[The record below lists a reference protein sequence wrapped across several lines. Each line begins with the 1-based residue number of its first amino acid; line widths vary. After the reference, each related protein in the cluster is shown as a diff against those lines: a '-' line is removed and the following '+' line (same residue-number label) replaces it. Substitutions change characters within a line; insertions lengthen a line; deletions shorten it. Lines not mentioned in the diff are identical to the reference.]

1 LGRCAGGLD
10 AGMAAINE
18 THAAPMR
25 RFLNA
30 IFLPALVGTRFEY
43 MRAAPEDELV
53 PWQIV
58 RTRGAARAF
67 ARLC

>member
-1 LGRCAGGLD
+1 MG
-10 AGMAAINE
+10 
-18 THAAPMR
+18 

>member
-1 LGRCAGGLD
+1 
-10 AGMAAINE
+10 MAAVNE

-53 PWQIV
+53 P
-58 RTRGAARAF
+58 
-67 ARLC
+67 